1 MIVMEIYRGS
11 GRPTGR
17 VCLGWY
23 VGEHCGHSDTTWA
36 EVETEEAAWSAY
48 LAGEHYEIGHAA
60 PVDGC
65 PTCEMAAT
73 NARTATENRS
83 A

>member
-1 MIVMEIYRGS
+1 MIVMETYRGS

-17 VCLGWY
+17 VCLEAHTYDPEGLGWY

-36 EVETEEAAWSAY
+36 EVASEAAAWSAF
-48 LAGEHYEIGHAA
+48 LAGEHYEVGHRE

-65 PTCEMAAT
+65 PTCEPGEG
-73 NARTATENRS
+73 R
-83 A
+83 